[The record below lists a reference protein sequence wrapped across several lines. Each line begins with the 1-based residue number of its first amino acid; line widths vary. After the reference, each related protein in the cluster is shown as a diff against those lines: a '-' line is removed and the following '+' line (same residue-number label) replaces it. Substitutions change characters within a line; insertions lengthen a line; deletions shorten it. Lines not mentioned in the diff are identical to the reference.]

1 MRYSPFRHLSS
12 IVLKKRPIQLT
23 FFVTKRCNARCSFCF
38 YLSRKPVEEE
48 TAKQDELSFDE
59 ISSVADSLGSLLW
72 LAFSGGE
79 IFLRQDLV
87 AITKIFYKRNR
98 PAIILLPTNGL
109 LPELIR
115 ERTEEILAECP
126 KSSVVIKLSLDGSEE
141 VHDRIRGVEGAY
153 RKMRLTYEG
162 LVPLLKRYPN
172 FELGVNTVF
181 CAANQD
187 RMAEVIALA
196 NALPSNR
203 THTISLIRGEVS
215 DDSYKAIDLELYREA
230 IERLATGLKK
240 RDSAIYGFRGG
251 RLKAAQD
258 ILQRRIIYQ
267 TARHNS
273 YQIPCFA
280 GRLNLVLGETG
291 DLYPCESF
299 TMKLGNVR
307 EYGCDVQALLGR
319 QESRAVIDR
328 IRTSRC
334 FCTHECYTMTNILFN
349 PALYPALLREY
360 VRL

>member
-1 MRYSPFRHLSS
+1 
-12 IVLKKRPIQLT
+12 
-23 FFVTKRCNARCSFCF
+23 
-38 YLSRKPVEEE
+38 LSRKPEEEE
-48 TAKQDELSFDE
+48 TARQEELSLDE
-59 ISSVADSLGSLLW
+59 ISKVADSLGSLLW

-79 IFLRQDLV
+79 IFLRQDLI

-98 PAIILLPTNGL
+98 PAIILLPSNGL
-109 LPELIR
+109 LPDVIR

-126 KSSVVIKLSLDGSEE
+126 KSSVVVKLSLDGSEE

-153 RKMRLTYEG
+153 RKMRLAYDS

-196 NALPSNR
+196 NELPNNR

-215 DDSYKAIDLELYREA
+215 DDSYKAVDLELYNDA
-230 IERLATGLKK
+230 IERLAKGLKGK
-240 RDSAIYGFRGG
+240 KSAIYGFRGG

-258 ILQRRIIYQ
+258 ILQRRIIYK
-267 TARHNS
+267 TATQNR

-299 TMKLGNVR
+299 SMKLGNVR
-307 EYGCDVQALLGR
+307 QHGYDLPALLAR
-319 QESRAVIDR
+319 PESRAVIDR

-349 PALYPALLREY
+349 PAMYPALLREF
-360 VRL
+360 VQL